1 MLILPKVMFYI
12 VSPILKKR
20 SFWGQKDLK
29 SSVTEQLQ
37 GRNYIALE
45 ISITSDMQM
54 TPPLWQKVKKN

>member
-12 VSPILKKR
+12 VSLILKKR

-37 GRNYIALE
+37 GRNYIALFN
-45 ISITSDMQM
+45 IIHFFLKYSLM
-54 TPPLWQKVKKN
+54 L